1 MKKRNIG
8 LCILFSIIT
17 CGIYAIYWFVV
28 LTNELKDLSGDSE
41 TASGGVAFL
50 LSIITC
56 NIYGWYWA
64 YKRGENV
71 DTARSK
77 RSIPSSNSGILYLI
91 LVLIGF
97 GIIAY
102 ALMQNEINK
111 MIEA

>member
-77 RSIPSSNSGILYLI
+77 RSIPSSNSEILYLI